1 VFAWVLRSTP
11 PHDTEIQKSIK
22 NYGFYYDTIFKRRKI
37 KRGKNKKKR

>member
-22 NYGFYYDTIFKRRKI
+22 NYGFYYDTILKGEKSREEKI
-37 KRGKNKKKR
+37 KKKR